1 MKMTLNEE
9 IEYLQSGNWYDKVRA
24 VLPTDE
30 YLKLGWAIG
39 DILETLELF
48 RSLAPEPQT
57 NLDRIRA
64 MGDEELAE
72 LLISADY
79 CEGCEYCDKVGIC
92 RYYEAHPD
100 GVLADGRR
108 QAARKWL
115 QQLAKEDT

>member
-48 RSLAPEPQT
+48 RSLVPEPQT
-57 NLDRIRA
+57 NADRIRA
-64 MGDEELAE
+64 MSDEELAAFLANPCQCDVDPE
-72 LLISADY
+72 RDGPRECGNDLCLQYLL
-79 CEGCEYCDKVGIC
+79 
-92 RYYEAHPD
+92 
-100 GVLADGRR
+100 
-108 QAARKWL
+108 KWL
-115 QQLAKEDT
+115 QQLYEGE